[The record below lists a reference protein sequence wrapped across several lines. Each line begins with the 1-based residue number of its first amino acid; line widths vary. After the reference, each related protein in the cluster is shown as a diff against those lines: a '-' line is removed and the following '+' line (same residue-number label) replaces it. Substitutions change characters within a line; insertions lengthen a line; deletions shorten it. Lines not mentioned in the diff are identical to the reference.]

1 MDPTYASPHSRRLRA
16 FAFDPSY
23 STRLDTAPVNGVTIS
38 VPWEEL
44 APGPVGE
51 YLEVVDVDPASGQA
65 YPPVDL
71 DHPHLLAQDGL
82 APSLGTPQFHQQMV
96 YAVAMTT
103 IRRFEEALGRRA
115 LWSVGRY
122 KDADGKTRY
131 EYVQRLRVY
140 PHGLRE
146 ANAYYS
152 PQKKAL
158 LFGYFPAAPARR
170 GEALPGGLVFTC
182 LSHDVVAHETTH
194 ALLDG
199 MHRRFA
205 EPSNPDVLAF
215 HEAFADL
222 VALFQHFSFPEALR
236 HQIARTRGDLG
247 RESLLGQLAQEFARG
262 TGKRGAL
269 RDALGAVGEDGRW
282 RPSPPDPA
290 ALEATTKPHDRGAIL
305 VAAVF
310 RAFVHIYRRRSARLL
325 RLATGGSG
333 VLPAGE
339 LHPDLVNALADEA
352 AKTASHMLR
361 MCVRALDYCPPVDVT
376 FGDYLR
382 ALVTA
387 DRDLVPDDPLGYRV
401 ALVESFRAWG
411 IYPEGVRNLSE
422 EALLWD
428 PPGPEHATALRDL
441 LGTPKSLRDLVPDW
455 GLSTDR
461 GRASKASDR
470 TGFRLNRRMM
480 EGKRRR
486 GGGRGGRLYAAARA
500 LGLSVDD
507 DAPRTITESPTY
519 EGAPA
524 IEFHAVRPAR
534 RVAPSGEVH
543 TDLVVVVTQKRGGY
557 LDEGDQRAADRGEL
571 DGDPDFVFRGG
582 ATLLVDLATGTP
594 RYLIGKGILDEA
606 RLDRQ
611 RRYLRD
617 RLNPALRGVY
627 FGARSAAD
635 PTPEPF
641 AFLHRSAS

>member
-1 MDPTYASPHSRRLRA
+1 MTPTYSPPQHRRLRA
-16 FAFDPSY
+16 YAFDPSH
-23 STRLDTAPVNGVTIS
+23 STRLETAPVNEVTIA

-51 YLEVVDVDPASGQA
+51 YLEVVDVDPASGLA

-71 DHPHLLAQDGL
+71 GHPHLLAQDGL

-115 LWSVGRY
+115 LWSIGRY
-122 KDADGKTRY
+122 KDADGKTHF

-236 HQIARTRGDLG
+236 HQMARTRGDLG
-247 RESLLGQLAQEFARG
+247 GESLLGQLAQEFARG

-282 RPSPPDPA
+282 RPSVPDPA
-290 ALEATTKPHDRGAIL
+290 ALEVTTKPHDRGALL

-325 RLATGGSG
+325 RLATGGTG
-333 VLPAGE
+333 VLPTGD
-339 LHPDLVNALADEA
+339 LHPDLVGALADEA
-352 AKTASHMLR
+352 ATTASHMLR
-361 MCVRALDYCPPVDVT
+361 MCIRALDYCPPVDIT

-411 IYPEGVRNLSE
+411 IYPEGVRSLSE
-422 EALLWD
+422 EALLWRAPNAD
-428 PPGPEHATALRDL
+428 EQRALRQC
-441 LGTPKSLRDLVPDW
+441 LGSASRIRKLVPDW
-455 GLSTDR
+455 GLQTDR
-461 GRASKASDR
+461 KTVSNDASRNCEKLNKALMAGPHYAAAEALGL
-470 TGFRLNRRMM
+470 TV
-480 EGKRRR
+480 RRR
-486 GGGRGGRLYAAARA
+486 G
-500 LGLSVDD
+500 
-507 DAPRTITESPTY
+507 PQ
-519 EGAPA
+519 
-524 IEFHAVRPAR
+524 FHP
-534 RVAPSGEVH
+534 P
-543 TDLVVVVTQKRGGY
+543 LVVLGGDASKLPRPRDPRG
-557 LDEGDQRAADRGEL
+557 
-571 DGDPDFVFRGG
+571 P
-582 ATLLVDLATGTP
+582 TSP
-594 RYLIGKGILDEA
+594 S
-606 RLDRQ
+606 
-611 RRYLRD
+611 RR
-617 RLNPALRGVY
+617 
-627 FGARSAAD
+627 S
-635 PTPEPF
+635 
-641 AFLHRSAS
+641 